1 MATIDKIL
9 NETTVE
15 LEKPIENLAK
25 DLKLDKFKRV
35 VLQMIVI
42 NLQIGDEDFIKW
54 TETIKNINEL
64 DNYINVVDKKY
75 REVIL

>member
-1 MATIDKIL
+1 MAAIDKII
-9 NETTVE
+9 NETTEE

-64 DNYINVVDKKY
+64 DNYINEVDKKY

>member
-1 MATIDKIL
+1 MSAIDKIL
-9 NETTVE
+9 NETTEE
-15 LEKPIENLAK
+15 LEKPIVNLAK

-64 DNYINVVDKKY
+64 DNYINEVDKKY